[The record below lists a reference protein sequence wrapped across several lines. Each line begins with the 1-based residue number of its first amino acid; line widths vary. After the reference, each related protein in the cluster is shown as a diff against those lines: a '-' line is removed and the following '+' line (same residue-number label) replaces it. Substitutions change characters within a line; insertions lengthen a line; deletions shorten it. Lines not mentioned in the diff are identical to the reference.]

1 FEQLGSIP
9 SLVLPSGAMAAMHRK
24 GATAERFFKEQRGVR
39 RGEKGHK
46 EIAQRENMVASSVW
60 LPRRLRHGYTRDW
73 TRCQPSTLLS
83 PLDRAAI
90 VKVSDCQSCEAQTL
104 LKQSWVRRMWKN
116 YCNNN
121 KKPLNPFWQ
130 DSRLSGLRDLRGPSY
145 PLPSGIDFLASIMD
159 SDLDYIQWSFGRIGE
174 VGQTTLKTANIAPF
188 TFCHPGFSASNIVRI
203 PILDRHFNQ
212 FEFPIPTVHYVLPS
226 IIIIIIKTVAA
237 GTNLPMSSRN
247 PRLQVWCVADPIPL
261 SQYVIALI
269 KKDKPEK
276 ELKEIC
282 IDQLEVFL
290 QENTSSFVSDLFAAL
305 KSRSYIASEAAVT
318 HAHAQSSNDSSAATK
333 RTPACEHSRADVS
346 KDKKRHTPG
355 DSVVTGTDSLS
366 SAPKQRRKRSNSN
379 RPKSATSSKSRSRS
393 PQSAGRNA
401 ISSTAGHSR
410 TGRKSEDKEG
420 ASDDGRTR
428 PADLDTHFSRRDND
442 HTGRRGAAFS
452 SSGRGDPS
460 WYRRRSKSRELDAR
474 RSRLS
479 RERFRSPDN
488 DRYGGRLRNAQGDR
502 DVVGRGSEFSRRRR
516 CRNFDD
522 RGFCAF
528 GSHCPFDHGPE
539 ALVLPSTR
547 AAAAAITQMST
558 QATYANSNILSLPD
572 SSTSSEQQL
581 PLTEQ
586 QVSSH
591 PQVVQ
596 LQSVVSAVIPAGGSG
611 LDQGVNA
618 ASNFH
623 SNERTAVPV
632 YRPTP
637 IKQSTSSTIECIDST
652 DIPINLALM
661 SVPPPTPDGYAW
673 NVAGFD
679 LSAYAQAA
687 PLAECYRNS
696 IGSVAVRP
704 NIIPIPLATSATGAT
719 GSAVTTCHAPPAYEP
734 DKPHISMISNTESSV
749 SPSVEVWAAGRETG
763 SRPSV
768 TYTPSPISERLS
780 KPTFSSTF
788 PSSTARDSSF
798 PCVLYITH
806 IPWRLN
812 DDFKLREHFS
822 RFGTLV
828 RVVSRYYSIPD
839 AALVEFSSTDEA
851 ERAYRSPEP
860 ILSNRF
866 IRLSTMPPNKFGQ
879 SRRGRQTPYDLRS
892 KTLKERLGQRPIAS
906 QDKYGWLRSAIDT
919 PGPTDPAPQKGG
931 RSRWR
936 LERNGNGLLD
946 DMASGEEEVEDQRMA
961 VDDENSGR
969 PGLVDYAIDRSL
981 DGSLKSN
988 VDLSDQVRYQLLNC
1002 LPILRLSSSQNRV
1015 DGGKSR
1021 YSLSRTN
1028 KSEAAS
1034 YLWER
1039 QKALALK
1046 QRAELMKQ
1054 LDKSRETKQTLL
1066 EAQRAYILRLR
1077 NQLKK
1082 VMSKLEGQ
1090 AELGDVGD
1098 ATSTSD
1104 RRQLLS
1110 EAKRI
1115 QTDLATALANEK
1127 KVLASMSS
1135 TKEGDSVDPMYV
1147 GSTTISA
1154 AALQALPE
1162 PVATER
1168 RKQIA
1173 EVRSS
1178 LKLVEEDM
1186 AVLKAKGEPVSDQR
1200 RRILELKRQMQSLLK
1215 QQQQQFELAQLK
1227 LIETLTEKLSLQKPL
1242 SQTIEPSG
1250 SVIDTTL
1257 NAIPEFQFDP
1267 ISCITFDSWFSKH
1280 EDFFRLDLGNRED
1293 SWKARQLLNYLYTQQ
1308 VVKHNYSSA
1317 DQPVLEVTFCTRDFA
1332 ERAMRQFHQFRGRSV
1347 HMSFAPPP
1355 TEGPAATTIS
1365 ESVTSS
1371 VQVRSGT
1378 GYQTEQW
1385 HRLHL
1390 RVMFPPIANIIWPE
1404 GLSDIPYDVVL
1415 VFEEKKVQVY
1425 FDAFG
1430 THKVSSSRAI
1440 VTMQHRTNGL
1450 ATRTPHITSYLQIA
1464 NVRSVATRYR
1474 TVLPRLSLLE
1484 SFTITISRYRGAR
1497 LRTIN
1502 YAMSEIRSLLSLYN
1516 YWIVQ
1521 S

>member
-1 FEQLGSIP
+1 
-9 SLVLPSGAMAAMHRK
+9 MHID
-24 GATAERFFKEQRGVR
+24 
-39 RGEKGHK
+39 H
-46 EIAQRENMVASSVW
+46 
-60 LPRRLRHGYTRDW
+60 
-73 TRCQPSTLLS
+73 
-83 PLDRAAI
+83 
-90 VKVSDCQSCEAQTL
+90 
-104 LKQSWVRRMWKN
+104 
-116 YCNNN
+116 
-121 KKPLNPFWQ
+121 KPLESW
-130 DSRLSGLRDLRGPSY
+130 LHGKLK
-145 PLPSGIDFLASIMD
+145 PL
-159 SDLDYIQWSFGRIGE
+159 
-174 VGQTTLKTANIAPF
+174 
-188 TFCHPGFSASNIVRI
+188 
-203 PILDRHFNQ
+203 
-212 FEFPIPTVHYVLPS
+212 
-226 IIIIIIKTVAA
+226 
-237 GTNLPMSSRN
+237 
-247 PRLQVWCVADPIPL
+247 CVADPIPL

-988 VDLSDQVRYQLLNC
+988 VDLSDQ
-1002 LPILRLSSSQNRV
+1002 NRV

-1200 RRILELKRQMQSLLK
+1200 RRILELKRQLV
-1215 QQQQQFELAQLK
+1215 QL
-1227 LIETLTEKLSLQKPL
+1227 ETVRPSDISAASALTDPADG
-1242 SQTIEPSG
+1242 SG
-1250 SVIDTTL
+1250 SLYSRNQTKLDKRPRTL
-1257 NAIPEFQFDP
+1257 FVSGLTLD
-1267 ISCITFDSWFSKH
+1267 DV
-1280 EDFFRLDLGNRED
+1280 EDFQ
-1293 SWKARQLLNYLYTQQ
+1293 KALSLNYLYTQQ

-1371 VQVRSGT
+1371 V
-1378 GYQTEQW
+1378 
-1385 HRLHL
+1385 
-1390 RVMFPPIANIIWPE
+1390 
-1404 GLSDIPYDVVL
+1404 
-1415 VFEEKKVQVY
+1415 
-1425 FDAFG
+1425 
-1430 THKVSSSRAI
+1430 VSSTQA
-1440 VTMQHRTNGL
+1440 
-1450 ATRTPHITSYLQIA
+1450 
-1464 NVRSVATRYR
+1464 
-1474 TVLPRLSLLE
+1474 
-1484 SFTITISRYRGAR
+1484 
-1497 LRTIN
+1497 
-1502 YAMSEIRSLLSLYN
+1502 EI
-1516 YWIVQ
+1516 
-1521 S
+1521 